1 MKSTIRFTVFFSLL
15 VFVASCSC
23 DRYDEAK
30 NALNAVKNLAENA
43 DDIQESMDEA
53 NKRMEDRKKRGDT
66 IAIHYEKLAEYLPES
81 FAGYKKDGDI
91 DGGTT
96 TSPGLGSFSNVGQRY
111 LNADGDEVEI
121 DIVDYNTAF
130 AMYSTIMA
138 AYASG
143 IEIDNVDEQ
152 IKGFEYS
159 DEIKGWTV
167 LWKKDHVAEAYI
179 GVSDRFH
186 ISVQADNQEST
197 DFVIDVITQNMS
209 VDRLAAHW
217 S

>member
-1 MKSTIRFTVFFSLL
+1 MKSIVQFTAFFSLL

-66 IAIHYEKLAEYLPES
+66 LAIHYEKLAEYLPES
-81 FAGYKKDGDI
+81 FAGYKKDGAI

-111 LNADGDEVEI
+111 LNASGDEVEI

-143 IEIDNVDEQ
+143 IEIDNTDER

-167 LWKKDHVAEAYI
+167 LRKKDYVAEAYI
-179 GVSDRFH
+179 GVNDRFH

-197 DFVIDVITQNMS
+197 DFVIDVITKNMP
-209 VDRLAAHW
+209 VDRLAAY
-217 S
+217 